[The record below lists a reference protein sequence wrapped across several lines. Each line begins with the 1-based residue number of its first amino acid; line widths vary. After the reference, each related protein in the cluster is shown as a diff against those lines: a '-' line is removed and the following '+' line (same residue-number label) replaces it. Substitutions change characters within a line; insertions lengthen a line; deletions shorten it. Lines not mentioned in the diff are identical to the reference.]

1 MPGLGPVVR
10 KWLGNRAFM
19 ENLQGCTAAAIK
31 ASTSQTKTVRVPQF
45 VSHDGIETYKDAY
58 NESIQIRLMWTIHL
72 VHRRSQLR
80 IKFISDWTA
89 LLDWFVDGKVNE
101 CKLVSTM
108 VHEFIHAVSHNATG
122 LQAEDTTVFKGPGSY
137 YTQNHYRPLWLSCV
151 HRYGPW

>member
-58 NESIQIRLMWTIHL
+58 NESHPDSPDVDNSFGSPAFCNCESSSYQI
-72 VHRRSQLR
+72 
-80 IKFISDWTA
+80 
-89 LLDWFVDGKVNE
+89 
-101 CKLVSTM
+101 
-108 VHEFIHAVSHNATG
+108 G
-122 LQAEDTTVFKGPGSY
+122 LP
-137 YTQNHYRPLWLSCV
+137 
-151 HRYGPW
+151 